1 MLALASGDRLEAGF
15 LLLSSVA
22 ALSRMAHNA
31 KGALLALLSFALFA
45 SHDVVVKFLGGSYA
59 PFQIVFFSVLFS
71 FPLVSLMLIRDTTPG
86 HLRPIHPWWTALRT
100 VSAVITGICVF
111 YAFSVLPLAQ
121 TYAILFAQ
129 PLVITVLA
137 IPILGERVRLRRWI
151 AVLVGLAGVIVVLRP
166 GGTELTLGHAA
177 ALVGACTGALAAIVV
192 RKIGHEERSV
202 VLLLYPM
209 LTNFVIMACALPF
222 VYQPMPIEHLGAVGV
237 MAVLAITGGFVLI
250 GAYRNG
256 EAVIVAPMQYSQLLW
271 ATLYGALFFDEWP
284 DAMTLAGAVL
294 IIGSGVYIVL
304 RESRSTASENTPVLR
319 TRTRFETGTSLR
331 IGPLLRTLGRR
342 EKTLQETPQ

>member
-1 MLALASGDRLEAGF
+1 MG
-15 LLLSSVA
+15 
-22 ALSRMAHNA
+22 HNA
-31 KGALLALLSFALFA
+31 KGAIFALLSFAVFS
-45 SHDVVVKFLGGSYA
+45 SHDVIVKLLGASYS

-100 VSAVITGICVF
+100 VAAVITGLCAF

-129 PLVITVLA
+129 PLLITVLA
-137 IPILGERVRLRRWI
+137 IPILGEQVRLRRWI
-151 AVLVGLAGVIVVLRP
+151 AVLVGLAGVLVVLRP

-177 ALVGACTGALAAIVV
+177 ALVAAVGGALASIVV

-209 LTNFVIMACALPF
+209 MTNFLLMACAQPF
-222 VYQPMPIEHLGAVGV
+222 VYQPMPLAHLAGVGL
-237 MAVLAITGGFVLI
+237 MAALALTGSFVLI
-250 GAYRNG
+250 SAYKAG

-284 DAMTLAGAVL
+284 DGMTLAGAVL

-304 RESRSTASENTPVLR
+304 REGRGTVSENRPVLR
-319 TRTRFETGTSLR
+319 TRTRFETGTTLR
-331 IGPLLRTLGRR
+331 VGPLLRAMRRR
-342 EKTLQETPQ
+342 EKSVE